1 MQMSDQ
7 LHARGLYLP
16 VLILTTGHTCSDPV
30 QEQKPLWP
38 LPLILDRRYWN
49 QIIIPTE
56 PSMDNKGH
64 DLLMFL
70 TSGLS
75 VCEQ

>member
-1 MQMSDQ
+1 VISFMPV
-7 LHARGLYLP
+7 ALYLP

-30 QEQKPLWP
+30 QEQKPLWY
-38 LPLILDRRYWN
+38 LPLILDRRCWS
-49 QIIIPTE
+49 QVIIPTE
-56 PSMDNKGH
+56 PSMNNKDN

>member
-1 MQMSDQ
+1 MPV
-7 LHARGLYLP
+7 ALYLP
-16 VLILTTGHTCSDPV
+16 VLVLTTGRTCSDPV

-38 LPLILDRRYWN
+38 LPLILDRRYWS
-49 QIIIPTE
+49 QVIIPTE
-56 PSMDNKGH
+56 PSVDRQSN

-75 VCEQ
+75 ICEQ